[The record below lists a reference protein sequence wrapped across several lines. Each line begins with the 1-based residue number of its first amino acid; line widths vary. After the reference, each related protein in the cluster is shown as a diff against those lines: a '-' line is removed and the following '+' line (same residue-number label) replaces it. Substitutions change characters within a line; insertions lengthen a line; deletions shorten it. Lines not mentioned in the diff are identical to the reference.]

1 MLMKNK
7 TLSALSI
14 GLGGAVVL
22 LMAAGQAAAQAPCAG
37 DMTVASIEGAPG
49 FSCTFGDK
57 TLSAF
62 SFNTAVP
69 GSALVEVGI
78 HGSDYSVTLDRD
90 GGFFPAGSLP
100 NLLDYT
106 IGIPP
111 GHSGTV
117 MAFATLG
124 VDVSVPS
131 VTTSTTLIGN
141 NSGSTMLGPIT
152 NGGTVTT
159 TLSAG
164 DTSIMVTNT
173 TSSTVSGQLN
183 SITND
188 FAQQGVGVP
197 EPTSLVLFGLG
208 LAGLGFAARRR
219 SRR

>member
-1 MLMKNK
+1 MRRVWSVVTEGMLMTNK
-7 TLSALSI
+7 PLRALSI
-14 GLGGAVVL
+14 GLSGAVVL
-22 LMAAGQAAAQAPCAG
+22 LMAGGQVAAQAPCAG
-37 DMTVASIEGAPG
+37 DMTVASIEGTPG

-78 HGSDYSVTLDRD
+78 HGPDYSVTLDRD
-90 GGFFPAGSLP
+90 GGFFPAGTLP

-131 VTTSTTLIGN
+131 VTTSTTLMGN
-141 NSGSTMLGPIT
+141 NCGSTTLGPIT
-152 NGGTVTT
+152 NGGSRLRSPTRSGIPV
-159 TLSAG
+159 LS
-164 DTSIMVTNT
+164 
-173 TSSTVSGQLN
+173 SSQ
-183 SITND
+183 
-188 FAQQGVGVP
+188 
-197 EPTSLVLFGLG
+197 
-208 LAGLGFAARRR
+208 
-219 SRR
+219 SRRDDRAWRGCAPVSAPCFRLR